1 MTAPLLELGGVTGG
15 YGDVQILW
23 GVDLAVAEGE
33 IVCLIGANG
42 AGKTTLLRRLSGL
55 MPTGGGRIRFAGRDI
70 GQAAA
75 KEIVQA
81 GLALVPEGRRLF
93 PGMNVRDNLLMGAY
107 HRPVARAAMQHDLDE
122 IFALFP
128 RLAERRR
135 QDASTLSGGE
145 QQMCAIARGLMARP
159 RLLAIDEVS
168 LGLAPQIVEELTDAL
183 RLLNQRGTTLL
194 IVEQDVATALDL
206 ADRAFVLDQGRIVLS
221 GSAAAI
227 GKDRLVQESYLGT
240 MTAE

>member
-1 MTAPLLELGGVTGG
+1 MTAPLLELSGVTGG

-55 MPTGGGRIRFAGRDI
+55 MPIGGGDIRFAGHDI

-75 KEIVQA
+75 KEIVRA

-107 HRPVARAAMQHDLDE
+107 HRQVARAAMQHDLDE

-168 LGLAPQIVEELTDAL
+168 LGLAPRIVEELTDAL

-221 GSAAAI
+221 GPAAAV